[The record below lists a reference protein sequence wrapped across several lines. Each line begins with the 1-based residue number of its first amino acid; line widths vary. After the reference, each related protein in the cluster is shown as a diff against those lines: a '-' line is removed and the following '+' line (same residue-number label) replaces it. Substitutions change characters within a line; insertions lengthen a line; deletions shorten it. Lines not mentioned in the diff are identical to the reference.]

1 MGKIWMYAHGGSG
14 NHGCEAIVRSTYDIL
29 NDLFPHKMML
39 ISSKPNEDEKYGLS
53 ELCTIKKDELPYPKI
68 SISFIK
74 GYLSL
79 KLKHDYVPLDKL
91 NYKKTIDL
99 MGEEDI
105 ALSIGG
111 DNYCYADVKK
121 YIMLHDMVIS
131 KGAKTILWGCSI
143 EPTLLKNSEIV
154 EDLKRYQLI
163 TARETIT
170 YNALKKINSNT
181 VLVSDPAFALR
192 SVPTKLPTGFIYKNM
207 VGINISPMVL
217 KNETV
222 PGITLLNYELLI
234 ETILD
239 STDMGVVL
247 IPHVV
252 WNDSDDRVPLMQ
264 LYEHY
269 KENGRVLLI
278 EDQNCSNLKYVI
290 SQCRFFIGARTH
302 SSIAAYSS
310 CIPTL
315 VVGYS
320 VKARGIARDLFGHEE
335 QYVLPVQIMTRKDD
349 LLEKF
354 KWIFQ
359 NEDIIRENL
368 MKKMPEY
375 VKQSLAA
382 KDYVEQLLIEYT

>member
-1 MGKIWMYAHGGSG
+1 MDQIWMYAHGGSG

-29 NDLFPHKMML
+29 KELFQHEMML
-39 ISSKPNEDEKYGLS
+39 ISSSPEEDEKYGLNA
-53 ELCTIKKDELPYPKI
+53 LCKIKRDELPYSKI
-68 SISFIK
+68 SISFIRA
-74 GYLSL
+74 YLSL
-79 KLKHDYVPLDKL
+79 KLKNDYVPLDKL
-91 NYKKTIDL
+91 NYKRTIDL
-99 MGEEDI
+99 MGEGDI

-111 DNYCYADVKK
+111 DNYCYANVNK
-121 YIMLHDMVIS
+121 YIMLHDMAIS
-131 KGAKTILWGCSI
+131 RRAKTVLWGCSV
-143 EPTLLKNSEIV
+143 EPTLLKNPEIV

-170 YNALKKINSNT
+170 YNALKEINSNT
-181 VLVSDPAFALR
+181 VLVADPAFTLK
-192 SVPTKLPTGFIYKNM
+192 SVPVKLPVGFVHNNM

-222 PGITLLNYELLI
+222 PGITLLNYEILI

-239 STDMGVVL
+239 STDMGVAL

-252 WNDSDDRVPLMQ
+252 WNDTDDRIPLMQ
-264 LYEHY
+264 LYEHF
-269 KENGRVLLI
+269 KESGRVILI
-278 EDQNCSNLKYVI
+278 EDQNCSNLKYLI

-310 CIPTL
+310 GVPTL

-335 QYVLPVQIMTRKDD
+335 QYVLPVQAMIRKDD

-354 KWIFQ
+354 KWILQ
-359 NEDIIRENL
+359 NEDMIR
-368 MKKMPEY
+368 KKLVHQIPEFIKRS
-375 VKQSLAA
+375 VSA
-382 KDYVEQLLIEYT
+382 KDYVERLI

>member
-1 MGKIWMYAHGGSG
+1 M
-14 NHGCEAIVRSTYDIL
+14 
-29 NDLFPHKMML
+29 
-39 ISSKPNEDEKYGLS
+39 
-53 ELCTIKKDELPYPKI
+53 
-68 SISFIK
+68 
-74 GYLSL
+74 
-79 KLKHDYVPLDKL
+79 
-91 NYKKTIDL
+91 
-99 MGEEDI
+99 
-105 ALSIGG
+105 
-111 DNYCYADVKK
+111 
-121 YIMLHDMVIS
+121 
-131 KGAKTILWGCSI
+131 
-143 EPTLLKNSEIV
+143 
-154 EDLKRYQLI
+154 
-163 TARETIT
+163 
-170 YNALKKINSNT
+170 KKINSNT
-181 VLVSDPAFALR
+181 VLVSDPAFTLR

-269 KENGRVLLI
+269 KESGRVLLI